1 MMMRMARVLL
11 IHWNAAEAEP
21 RVAALRKAGHEAQA
35 FLPKSGASLN
45 TLSSNPPDAILID
58 LARLPSQG
66 TAVAIELR
74 RRKALRGV
82 PLVFLEGAPEKAAR
96 AKALL
101 PDATFT
107 SWPRVAAALKKAVSA
122 PPAQLVV
129 PDTMAGYSGTP
140 LAKKLGIKVEERVL
154 LIDAPDGFEEALG
167 PLPEGAVL
175 TRTTRGTYSRVML
188 FSFTR
193 EDFVRGFDSAAAR
206 VQPKGHLWIAWPKKT
221 SRLASDLTQNFVRAY
236 GLERLWVDFKICAI
250 DADWSGLCFARR
262 AS

>member
-1 MMMRMARVLL
+1 MARLLL

-21 RVAALRKAGHEAQA
+21 RVATLEMAGHQAQA
-35 FLPKSGASLN
+35 FLPKSGSSLK
-45 TLSSNPPDAILID
+45 TLSSDPPDAILID

-74 RRKALRGV
+74 RRKALRAV

-96 AKALL
+96 ARDLL

-107 SWPRVAAALKKAVSA
+107 TWPRVAGALKQVLSSP
-122 PPAQLVV
+122 PPAQLAV

-140 LAKKLGIKVEERVL
+140 LWKKLGIKAGVRVL
-154 LIDAPDGFEEALG
+154 LIDAPDAFEESLG
-167 PLPEGAVL
+167 PLPEGVEIV
-175 TRTTRGTYSRVML
+175 RTPRRTYSRVIL
-188 FSFTR
+188 FTFTR

-206 VQPKGHLWIAWPKKT
+206 VEPKGHLWIAWPKKT
-221 SRLASDLTQNFVRAY
+221 SRLAADLTQNFVRAY

-250 DADWSGLCFARR
+250 DASWSGLCFARR
-262 AS
+262 ES